1 MFAAETASNMHQALV
16 GAHLLGTNDDPTF
29 LIELL
34 EERMRNHLR
43 YFFTMPILARFELEA
58 HERIERGE
66 ALSAEG
72 MDDMLA
78 EIYREAY
85 GGTVEIDAPRM
96 GITWARFSHLY
107 RPYYVFQYATGIS
120 AAAALA
126 QQVRAEGAPAAER
139 YITFLKAGDSAY
151 PIDAIRAAGVEMTD
165 PAPVQ
170 AAFDVLAGYVE
181 RLEQLTANA

>member
-1 MFAAETASNMHQALV
+1 MHQALV
-16 GAHLLGTNDDPTF
+16 GAHLLATNDDPTF
-29 LIELL
+29 LIELI

-43 YFFTMPILARFELEA
+43 YFFTMPILARFEYIT
-58 HERIERGE
+58 HTRIEQSG
-66 ALSAEG
+66 ALSAEE
-72 MDDMLA
+72 MTDILA

-96 GITWARFSHLY
+96 GITWARFTHLY

-126 QQVRAEGAPAAER
+126 RQVREEGTPAAER
-139 YITFLKAGDSAY
+139 YTTFLRTGDAAY

-170 AAFDVLAGYVE
+170 AAFDVLAGYVT
-181 RLEQLTANA
+181 RLEQLTGTA